1 MLRQQLLLAP
11 ELPQPVQLRR
21 LVSTLRVPRT
31 LSLVTDV
38 THTHRDNWAKTISKN
53 KNVKIY
59 VGGLASPTAGSS
71 GYVDQ
76 TTFINIA
83 LAARDAY
90 SSFGGV
96 MFWDASQAWSASS
109 TPSDPCPM
117 STS

>member
-1 MLRQQLLLAP
+1 MVCTIRI
-11 ELPQPVQLRR
+11 PQ
-21 LVSTLRVPRT
+21 T
-31 LSLVTDV
+31 LSLVSDV
-38 THTHRDNWAKTISKN
+38 IDTRRDNWAKTISKN

-109 TPSDPCPM
+109 TPSDSFPV